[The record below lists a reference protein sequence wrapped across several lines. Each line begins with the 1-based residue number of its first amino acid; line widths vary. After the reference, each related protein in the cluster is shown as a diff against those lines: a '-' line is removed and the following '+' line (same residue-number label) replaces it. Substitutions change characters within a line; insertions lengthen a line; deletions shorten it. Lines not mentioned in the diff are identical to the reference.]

1 MHWPSFVNFLIYFAV
16 TVPMLGVGIYF
27 FMLTTPY
34 KEFALLENGGD
45 GRDMQRGACA
55 QAAAYDTGGKMLGL
69 GMVLASAIFH
79 SLGIAE
85 VVIWGLIGMVF
96 QVLVYY
102 LYEAITPFKVR
113 AEIPKGNV
121 AVGILSAFISLTTGL
136 IMAALIS

>member
-1 MHWPSFVNFLIYFAV
+1 MHVSDLMNFLLYFCV

-34 KEFALLENGGD
+34 REFALLEDGGD
-45 GRDMQRGACA
+45 GLDARKAACA
-55 QAAAYDTGGKMLGL
+55 QAAAYDTGGKVLGL

-79 SLGIAE
+79 SLGIGD
-85 VVIWGLIGMVF
+85 VLIWGILGMVF

-102 LYEAITPFKVR
+102 LYEIITPFKVR
-113 AEIPKGNV
+113 TEIPKGNV
-121 AVGILSAFISLTTGL
+121 AVGILSAFISLTAGL